1 MSETF
6 EESILNLADI
16 RQGNLL
22 IPAKVASEKPDT
34 GVKILKKSAYYV
46 LKDCAT
52 ITCQYV
58 PFLAYASIE
67 NPLEALQ
74 GAFSKESITDFVK
87 RSREDHHTNQLLTL
101 IFADINKV
109 SPPKVTINIDS
120 GPEFDFNNEDGP
132 YGDYDYD
139 GYLDADD
146 YELHDPEVVIE
157 KIDMSNENLV
167 VNQLIKVFKITAS
180 SLPASE

>member
-6 EESILNLADI
+6 EETILSAANI

-22 IPAKVASEKPDT
+22 IPAKLAAEKPDT

-46 LKDCAT
+46 IKDCAS

-58 PFLAYASIE
+58 PFLAYANIE
-67 NPLEALQ
+67 DPLETLKGEFTREA
-74 GAFSKESITDFVK
+74 IVDFVK

-101 IFADINKV
+101 IFADISKV
-109 SPPKVTINIDS
+109 SPPKVTINVDS

-132 YGDYDYD
+132 YGDYNYD
-139 GYLDADD
+139 GYLDKDD
-146 YELHDPEVVIE
+146 YVIHDPEVVIE

-167 VNQLIKVFKITAS
+167 VKKLIEVFEPKAVQ
-180 SLPASE
+180 E